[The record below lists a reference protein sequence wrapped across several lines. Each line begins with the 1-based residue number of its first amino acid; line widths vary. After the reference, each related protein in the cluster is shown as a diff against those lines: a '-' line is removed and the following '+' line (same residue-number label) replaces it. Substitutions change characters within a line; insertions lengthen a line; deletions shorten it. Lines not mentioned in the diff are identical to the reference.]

1 MVANTYQKFYRQ
13 NTSAM
18 DPISLI
24 GGISA
29 AGAILA
35 AITKTVQNLY
45 DIRGRYDEADLTIRL
60 LIVELN
66 TIKAALIQIQDW
78 AQYSFAGSPTQKE
91 LLEGFEVSL
100 EGCKMAMD
108 VLAEEVARL
117 VSKNPFIQR
126 TQYAWNA
133 AGMKEHQDRLRSQIA
148 ALQLLLQAAHWLVHV
163 LPRDVKPF
171 LTSHLVQS
179 NRHSAEIAA
188 AAPGKSQNYPE
199 GHRRHIL
206 ATGNDSWLSQ
216 QSSNHRQ
223 SP

>member
-163 LPRDVKPF
+163 LPRDVIF
-171 LTSHLVQS
+171 
-179 NRHSAEIAA
+179 
-188 AAPGKSQNYPE
+188 
-199 GHRRHIL
+199 
-206 ATGNDSWLSQ
+206 
-216 QSSNHRQ
+216 
-223 SP
+223 

>member
-1 MVANTYQKFYRQ
+1 
-13 NTSAM
+13 M
-18 DPISLI
+18 DPLSLI

-29 AGAILA
+29 AGAIIA
-35 AITKTVQNLY
+35 AIATTVQNLY

-100 EGCKMAMD
+100 EGCKVAMD

-133 AGMKEHQDRLRSQIA
+133 TGMKEHQDRLRSQVA
-148 ALQLLLQAAHWLVHV
+148 ELQLLLQAAHWLVHCSSE
-163 LPRDVKPF
+163 RDVKFFDLSSYTVKPTF
-171 LTSHLVQS
+171 S
-179 NRHSAEIAA
+179 RDRYCSARKIARL
-188 AAPGKSQNYPE
+188 S
-199 GHRRHIL
+199 RR
-206 ATGNDSWLSQ
+206 S
-216 QSSNHRQ
+216 
-223 SP
+223 

>member
-1 MVANTYQKFYRQ
+1 
-13 NTSAM
+13 M
-18 DPISLI
+18 DPLSLI
-24 GGISA
+24 GGMSA
-29 AGAILA
+29 AGAIVA
-35 AITKTVQNLY
+35 AIAKTVQNLY

-66 TIKAALIQIQDW
+66 TIKAALIQVQDW

-133 AGMKEHQDRLRSQIA
+133 VGMKEHQDRLRSQVA

-163 LPRDVKPF
+163 LPRYVIFD
-171 LTSHLVQS
+171 LSSCIQS
-179 NRHSAEIAA
+179 NRHSAEVAA
-188 AAPGKSQNYPE
+188 AAPGKSQDYPE

-206 ATGNDSWLSQ
+206 ATGNDPWLSQ
-216 QSSNHRQ
+216 QSSNYCQ

>member
-1 MVANTYQKFYRQ
+1 
-13 NTSAM
+13 M
-18 DPISLI
+18 DPLSLI

-29 AGAILA
+29 AGAIIA
-35 AITKTVQNLY
+35 AIATTVQNLY

-66 TIKAALIQIQDW
+66 TIKAALIHIQDW

-133 AGMKEHQDRLRSQIA
+133 AGMKEHQDRLRSQVA
-148 ALQLLLQAAHWLVHV
+148 ALHLLLQAAHWLVYV
-163 LPRDVKPF
+163 SSEREFFF

-179 NRHSAEIAA
+179 NRYSAKIAA
-188 AAPGKSQNYPE
+188 AAPGKSQDYPE
-199 GHRRHIL
+199 GHRRHIH
-206 ATGNDSWLSQ
+206 ATGNDPWLSQ
-216 QSSNHRQ
+216 QSSNHCQ

>member
-1 MVANTYQKFYRQ
+1 
-13 NTSAM
+13 M

-29 AGAILA
+29 AGAIIA
-35 AITKTVQNLY
+35 AIATTVQNLY

-133 AGMKEHQDRLRSQIA
+133 AGMKEHQDRLRSQVA
-148 ALQLLLQAAHWLVHV
+148 ALQLLLQAAHWLV
-163 LPRDVKPF
+163 PCSSERCYF

-188 AAPGKSQNYPE
+188 AAPRKSQDYPE
-199 GHRRHIL
+199 GHRRHIH
-206 ATGNDSWLSQ
+206 ATGNDPWLSQ
-216 QSSNHRQ
+216 QSSNHCQ

>member
-1 MVANTYQKFYRQ
+1 
-13 NTSAM
+13 M
-18 DPISLI
+18 DPLSLI

-29 AGAILA
+29 AGAIIA
-35 AITKTVQNLY
+35 AIATTVQNLY

-108 VLAEEVARL
+108 VFGGRSGTPSLKEPLHTTHAICLECGGDEGT
-117 VSKNPFIQR
+117 SGSTTF
-126 TQYAWNA
+126 
-133 AGMKEHQDRLRSQIA
+133 AGSGIA
-148 ALQLLLQAAHWLVHV
+148 ALASGRPLVSLCFFRERV
-163 LPRDVKPF
+163 FF
-171 LTSHLVQS
+171 LTSHLIQS
-179 NRHSAEIAA
+179 NRYSAKIAA
-188 AAPGKSQNYPE
+188 AAPGKPQDYPE

-206 ATGNDSWLSQ
+206 ATGNDPWLSQ